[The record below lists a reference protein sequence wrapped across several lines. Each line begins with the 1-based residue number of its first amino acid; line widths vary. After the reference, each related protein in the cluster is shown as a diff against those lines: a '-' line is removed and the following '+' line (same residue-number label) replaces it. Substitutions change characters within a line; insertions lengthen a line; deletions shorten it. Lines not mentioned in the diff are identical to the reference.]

1 MVDSHKVVERELKFL
16 ITFCSSGKLYLAC
29 TTMKAIL
36 TSPNFFMN
44 GIDYSSSE
52 SEFPRKLYL
61 PARQVK
67 NAVTS
72 SIIKSSTPG
81 LLPGHYSVY
90 SVCTLFN
97 ITWLE
102 LEPLNAFLTTLLLL
116 NTTQTSPMKLLKC
129 LYKCHFYI
137 NNTGMIILV
146 LLSTNYYVY

>member
-67 NAVTS
+67 NEVT
-72 SIIKSSTPG
+72 TR
-81 LLPGHYSVY
+81 
-90 SVCTLFN
+90 
-97 ITWLE
+97 
-102 LEPLNAFLTTLLLL
+102 LNNKIQYPRVVAWTLL
-116 NTTQTSPMKLLKC
+116 C
-129 LYKCHFYI
+129 
-137 NNTGMIILV
+137 
-146 LLSTNYYVY
+146 LLSLHAV